1 MNKPIIAAITGV
13 TFGLFLGGL
22 MFTQSGSR
30 CCSRKAVHSVE
41 TTHVVVQTVPA
52 RPPCRQA
59 EVEPERSAM
68 EMPDLSDDDSI
79 LSYAQTLYVNGEYEK
94 AITVAKR
101 VDGKGQPSVRSARIQ
116 GAAACSLR
124 NPQLAD
130 QAFRRL
136 DAAGRQYLVYVCQRN
151 GLSVHGRHFRIE

>member
-13 TFGLFLGGL
+13 SFGLFLGGL
-22 MFTQSGSR
+22 LFTQSSRR
-30 CCSRKAVHSVE
+30 CCPRQAMRTVE
-41 TTHVVVQTVPA
+41 TTHVVVQTPPA
-52 RPPCRQA
+52 PHPCRPA
-59 EVEPERSAM
+59 PESTVEL
-68 EMPDLSDDDSI
+68 PDLSDDDSI

-124 NPQLAD
+124 NPQLAE

-136 DAAGRQYLVYVCQRN
+136 DAPGRQYLVYVCQRS
-151 GLSVHGRHFRIE
+151 GLSIHGRHFRVD